1 MKIDGNPGSGNTFQE
16 IHIGTVQNFNPNATT
31 VINYNGV
38 GDDAAALKGKPSGQ
52 KTMKQMLDNDL
63 IDRTPIYKEIMN
75 YVSCLRTFVSEAWKD
90 RYMQLWADILNLSEV
105 ADLVCDPGKQQGTN
119 FNRKLLVAGTF
130 FTEGMHFVLTIPIL
144 IAIMLYYHVVP
155 QWWSVLPNL
164 AVCLVSLALIS
175 TGISYFYAAANLWF
189 RDLERIMGI
198 FLMAWCFIS
207 PVRKAS
213 APRAAAS
220 LQNSLPAPVDRPRR
234 RRG

>member
-119 FNRKLLVAGTF
+119 FNRKLVASIVHFLDSQKVYNGPF
-130 FTEGMHFVLTIPIL
+130 NAKAMTEALEDDWEHSVRRELATDPAAEIQSAIKQL
-144 IAIMLYYHVVP
+144 IKEKY
-155 QWWSVLPNL
+155 S
-164 AVCLVSLALIS
+164 
-175 TGISYFYAAANLWF
+175 
-189 RDLERIMGI
+189 
-198 FLMAWCFIS
+198 
-207 PVRKAS
+207 
-213 APRAAAS
+213 
-220 LQNSLPAPVDRPRR
+220 
-234 RRG
+234 